1 MSLTTEYFWLVF
13 FSAMG
18 FIQVAAAQSRL
29 KGLLLTQKPLVNRI
43 IAGILIAPPA
53 IVFFTWNYRN
63 PVGIIEGS
71 QQAGLFSLAALASIG
86 VTVILGSILN
96 HFQLKLGGPPESS
109 IEALKDR
116 TFFQAVLARLSWRR

>member
-1 MSLTTEYFWLVF
+1 MSLPTEYFWLVF
-13 FSAMG
+13 FSATG

-43 IAGILIAPPA
+43 IAGILIAPSA
-53 IVFFTWNYRN
+53 IIFFTWNYRN

-86 VTVILGSILN
+86 VTMILSSILN
-96 HFQLKLGGPPESS
+96 HFHLKTDVPPARS

-116 TFFQAVLARLSWRR
+116 TFFQAILARLNWRR

>member
-1 MSLTTEYFWLVF
+1 
-13 FSAMG
+13 MG
-18 FIQVAAAQSRL
+18 FIQVAATQSRL

-53 IVFFTWNYRN
+53 FVFFTWNYRN

-96 HFQLKLGGPPESS
+96 HFHLKPDEPPAGS

-116 TFFQAVLARLSWRR
+116 TFFQAILSRLTWRR

>member
-1 MSLTTEYFWLVF
+1 MSLAAEYFWLVF
-13 FSAMG
+13 FAALG

-29 KGLLLTQKPLVNRI
+29 KGLLLTQKPVLNRVV
-43 IAGILIAPPA
+43 AGILITPGA
-53 IVFFTWNYRN
+53 IIFFTWNYRN

-96 HFQLKLGGPPESS
+96 HFQLKPSVPPVGS
-109 IEALKDR
+109 IEDLKDR
-116 TFFQAVLARLSWRR
+116 TFFQAILARLNCRR